1 MNFRVLRSLIVAS
14 MIEGVLALSACGDN
28 TGPPVGPPPTA
39 PSPAPAP
46 RPAPPPSPT
55 FPSIAIGDVVRFSFA
70 VDDTPCV
77 GGGGRC
83 RSYNVTVPVDGTLQA
98 VLMSVSGTDAFI
110 ATTEMYVVPGG
121 DSWDVGPGPRISVTV
136 AVKAG
141 GIYEVRMYS
150 ARIPSEELELRT
162 SLR

>member
-1 MNFRVLRSLIVAS
+1 VLVCDAKPGRSPELAEDLAVSRVHVGQMNFRVLRSLIVAS

-83 RSYNVTVPVDGTLQA
+83 RSYNVTVPADGTLQA
-98 VLMSVSGTDAFI
+98 VLTSVSGTDA
-110 ATTEMYVVPGG
+110 
-121 DSWDVGPGPRISVTV
+121 
-136 AVKAG
+136 
-141 GIYEVRMYS
+141 
-150 ARIPSEELELRT
+150 
-162 SLR
+162 SLRPPRCMSYREEIPGTLARGQGSVSPSR